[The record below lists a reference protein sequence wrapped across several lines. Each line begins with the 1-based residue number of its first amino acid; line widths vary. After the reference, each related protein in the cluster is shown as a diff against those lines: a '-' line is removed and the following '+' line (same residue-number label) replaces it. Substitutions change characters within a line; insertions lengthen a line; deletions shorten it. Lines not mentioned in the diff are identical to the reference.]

1 LEHGCEKPHH
11 DDFRNHILAMG
22 MDPDAYGWVSIQV
35 DGGIQGALDKMEAWF
50 VDALAS
56 LPAPAPQPRD
66 PWARRVGL
74 CSIGEPPEP
83 VSRALAVLAAAIV
96 GGGGAV
102 VTPGDDALL
111 ASSGFGALPLDNGMQ
126 ASGLAYGE
134 FSAQPGFQI
143 MDSPTEHWV
152 ERLTGLGATGVE
164 AVIVYANGE
173 PVQGHPLV
181 PVLQMTTADASSSG
195 WAGDL
200 DLILAPPSAAWPS
213 EIAKL
218 LHATLSGKYA
228 PVNAREGN
236 VDFQITRGR
245 MGISL

>member
-1 LEHGCEKPHH
+1 MKSGG
-11 DDFRNHILAMG
+11 LAE
-22 MDPDAYGWVSIQV
+22 YVSI
-35 DGGIQGALDKMEAWF
+35 LE
-50 VDALAS
+50 S
-56 LPAPAPQPRD
+56 
-66 PWARRVGL
+66 
-74 CSIGEPPEP
+74 
-83 VSRALAVLAAAIV
+83 
-96 GGGGAV
+96 
-102 VTPGDDALL
+102 GDDALL
-111 ASSGFGALPLDNGMQ
+111 ASSWFGALPLDNGMQ

-181 PVLQMTTADASSSG
+181 PVLQMTTVDASSSG

-228 PVNAREGN
+228 PVNTREGN